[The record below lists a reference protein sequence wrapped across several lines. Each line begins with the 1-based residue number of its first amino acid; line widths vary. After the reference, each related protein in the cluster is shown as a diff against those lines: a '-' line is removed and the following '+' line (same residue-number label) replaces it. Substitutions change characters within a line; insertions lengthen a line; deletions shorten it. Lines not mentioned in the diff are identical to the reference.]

1 MAPID
6 RDSRTKRVLNVQTY
20 RERKGPQIDQRQ
32 KNKRQMNKCTKKE
45 RKKERERER
54 ERERK
59 KD

>member
-32 KNKRQMNKCTKKE
+32 KNKRQMNVKPVL
-45 RKKERERER
+45 
-54 ERERK
+54 
-59 KD
+59 